1 MSSKSFRPQ
10 GLLLQQDNP
19 AGSNAGFTTIAEVKK
34 VDFTGG
40 KADTA
45 DVTNMDSTGAY
56 REFLPTLLDAGE
68 LSFDGNYLGNVDTT
82 QAELQSTFDSQ
93 VLSNWKIV
101 LPTPPGE
108 LTSRGTWTFKAYV
121 TSFDPQF
128 PTDKEASFTAKLKI
142 TGPRTFTP

>member
-1 MSSKSFRPQ
+1 MSKAFRPQ

-19 AGSNAGFTTIAEVKK
+19 AGSGSGLTTIAEVKK

-68 LSFDGNYLGNVDTT
+68 LSFDGNYLGGIETT

-93 VLSNWKIV
+93 ILSSWKIV

-108 LTSRGTWTFKAYV
+108 SASRGSWTFKAYV
-121 TSFDPQF
+121 TSFDPAF
-128 PTDKEASFTAKLKI
+128 PVDKEASFTAKLKI
-142 TGPRTFTP
+142 TGARTFTP

>member
-1 MSSKSFRPQ
+1 MSKAFRPQ
-10 GLLLQQDNP
+10 GLLLQVDNP
-19 AGSNAGFTTIAEVKK
+19 AGSGAGFTTIAEVKK

-68 LSFDGNYLGNVDTT
+68 LSFDGNYLGNADIT

-93 VLSNWKIV
+93 ILASWKIV

-108 LTSRGTWTFKAYV
+108 SVSRGTWSFLAFV
-121 TSFDPQF
+121 TSFDPSF
-128 PTDKEASFTAKLKI
+128 PIDKESSFTAKLKI
-142 TGPRTFTP
+142 TGARTFTP